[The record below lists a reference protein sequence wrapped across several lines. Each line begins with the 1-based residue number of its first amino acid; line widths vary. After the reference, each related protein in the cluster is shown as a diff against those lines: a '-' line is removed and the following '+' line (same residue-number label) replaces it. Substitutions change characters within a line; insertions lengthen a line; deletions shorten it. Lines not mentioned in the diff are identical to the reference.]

1 METSGAS
8 LDWIVLADLVPGR
21 ELTGAAPAVDKDSLD
36 GFLREGAPA
45 VEVAGRKLEF
55 REFKDFRPEKLARQ
69 IPGVAALLDLRK
81 QALDLAA
88 GKGSPESLRERLAA
102 FPDLAAALQEAPKAP
117 APAAPRPAPPPV
129 PPPSG
134 SVFDLVDVEGSKS
147 PPPPPVTGFK
157 DLLDEIVG
165 SGRAAGGPSAA
176 ALRKLASG
184 AEASAGRA
192 LRAVL
197 HHPAIQGLEAAWR
210 GLRYFVRSLDF
221 RAGCRLRVVPVPAAR
236 LLHAVKEVALP
247 LAEESR
253 SQGRLA
259 PLLLDFALDPSEETA
274 SIARAAAARSVP
286 VLASAAATSDPAWDA
301 IRSLEAARWLAL
313 AVNGFLLRAPYGKE
327 TDPVRDFP
335 FEETVATGPWGR
347 PAWLLAA
354 LVSASVVRTG
364 WGVDFAGRE
373 AAEALETLPVRPVE
387 VRPGETVQIPLE
399 QDLGEAAARAL
410 DGAGFLPIACRRNSD
425 RPFAA
430 GSAVAGRGGG
440 TLRDAL
446 FAAQVSAT
454 LESIL
459 PSLDPTRRLAEIART
474 LGAGL
479 ELMGLSEHGPAYT
492 VEASPSEDTPGA
504 IVRVRPAGPRLR
516 GLADLEF
523 KVPFPL

>member
-1 METSGAS
+1 MESSGGS
-8 LDWIVLADLVPGR
+8 MDWIVLADLVPGR
-21 ELTGAAPAVDKDSLD
+21 ELAGAAPPVDKDSLD
-36 GFLREGAPA
+36 GFLKECAPA
-45 VEVAGRKLEF
+45 VEVAGRSLEIREF
-55 REFKDFRPEKLARQ
+55 RDFRPERLARQ
-69 IPGVAALLDLRK
+69 LPDVREMLDLRNL
-81 QALDLAA
+81 AVDLAA
-88 GKGSPESLRERLAA
+88 GRGSLESLRERLAKH
-102 FPDLAAALQEAPKAP
+102 PDLAATLKETPKAP
-117 APAAPRPAPPPV
+117 PPATPAPPPA

-134 SVFDLVDVEGSKS
+134 SLFDLVDIEGSKAA
-147 PPPPPVTGFK
+147 PPPRETGIG
-157 DLLDEIVG
+157 DLIDEISG
-165 SGRAAGGPSAA
+165 SGRADGPSPA
-176 ALRKLASG
+176 ALRRLAAA

-192 LRAVL
+192 LEAVL
-197 HHPAIQGLEAAWR
+197 HHPAFLGLESAWR

-221 RAGCRLRVVPVPAAR
+221 RAGCRVRVVPVPAAR
-236 LLHAVKEVALP
+236 LLHAAKETALP

-259 PLLLDFALDPSEETA
+259 ALLLDFALGPSEETA
-274 SIARAAAARSVP
+274 GLARAAAARSVP
-286 VLASAAATSDPAWDA
+286 VLASAAETSDPGWDA

-327 TDPVRDFP
+327 SDPVRDFP
-335 FEETVATGPWGR
+335 FEESGAPGPWGR

-373 AAEALETLPVRPVE
+373 AAGALEALPVRPVE

-399 QDLGEAAARAL
+399 RDLGEDGARAL
-410 DGAGFLPIACRRNSD
+410 DEAGFLPIACRRNSD

-454 LESIL
+454 LEALL
-459 PSLDPTRRLAEIART
+459 PNVDPTRSLAEIART
-474 LGAGL
+474 LGAAL
-479 ELMGLSEHGPAYT
+479 ELMGLSERGPAFA
-492 VEASPSEDTPGA
+492 VDAVPSEDIPGVL
-504 IVRVRPAGPRLR
+504 VRVRPADPRLR
-516 GLADLEF
+516 GLAALEF